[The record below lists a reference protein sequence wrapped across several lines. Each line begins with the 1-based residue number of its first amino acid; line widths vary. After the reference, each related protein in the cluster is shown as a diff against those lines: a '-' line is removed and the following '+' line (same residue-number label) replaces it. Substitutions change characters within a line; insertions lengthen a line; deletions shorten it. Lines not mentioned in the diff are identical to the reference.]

1 MILLY
6 YIIVNDF
13 KYLQGDVTVR
23 AKSLFLLYKM
33 IYTVYTVGYT
43 VVLNLKGLSDEVD
56 SEDED
61 LGLTF

>member
-13 KYLQGDVTVR
+13 NYLHCTVKVH
-23 AKSLFLLYKM
+23 AKSLFLLYKS

-43 VVLNLKGLSDEVD
+43 VYLNLKGLADEID
-56 SEDED
+56 SEDEEK
-61 LGLTF
+61 G